1 MRYSSDEESKT
12 FNTSKDR
19 NSREE
24 KSSVDERNNVHTHT
38 HAHVHVHENGSK
50 YFKAVLK
57 SGACLVSYCLL
68 LVKYFIVCNVH
79 VMNFFSF
86 CVG

>member
-24 KSSVDERNNVHTHT
+24 KLSVDERNNVHTHT
-38 HAHVHVHENGSK
+38 HTHVHVHEMGVNI
-50 YFKAVLK
+50 LK
-57 SGACLVSYCLL
+57 LS
-68 LVKYFIVCNVH
+68 
-79 VMNFFSF
+79 
-86 CVG
+86 